1 MIKNKDKIMY
11 ILLVYAIICM
21 IIGSFFDLSINQR
34 LYAHGDIFPNF
45 FKITAEVPMVI
56 LMSSSSLIYLKNK
69 KNLNNIFKVLLL
81 IISIAFPIVSST
93 TILSYFGIN
102 NIFYSL
108 GIFLTYIIIVVSILN
123 YTNPLINDTALD
135 YCLFI
140 ICSIISIFI
149 VFNLMKNIWGRQRFF
164 SIYYEQNFSLFTD
177 WWKINGFPDS
187 DAFKSFPSGHTSS
200 AATSLVLIYF
210 NDVFNIK
217 NKFIKV
223 FSIVFPVIFTIS
235 TQYARIMDGAHYLTD
250 VSMALIL
257 SVILILF
264 MKNKFIKKHL

>member
-45 FKITAEVPMVI
+45 FKITAEVPVVI

-81 IISIAFPIVSST
+81 IISITFPIVSST

-108 GIFLTYIIIVVSILN
+108 GIFLTYIIIVVSILK

-149 VFNLMKNIWGRQRFF
+149 VFNLMKNIWVDKDF
-164 SIYYEQNFSLFTD
+164 SQFIMNKIFHFLLIGGKSMDFQLPMHLNLF
-177 WWKINGFPDS
+177 
-187 DAFKSFPSGHTSS
+187 HQ
-200 AATSLVLIYF
+200 
-210 NDVFNIK
+210 
-217 NKFIKV
+217 
-223 FSIVFPVIFTIS
+223 VIHH
-235 TQYARIMDGAHYLTD
+235 QLQH
-250 VSMALIL
+250 
-257 SVILILF
+257 
-264 MKNKFIKKHL
+264 H